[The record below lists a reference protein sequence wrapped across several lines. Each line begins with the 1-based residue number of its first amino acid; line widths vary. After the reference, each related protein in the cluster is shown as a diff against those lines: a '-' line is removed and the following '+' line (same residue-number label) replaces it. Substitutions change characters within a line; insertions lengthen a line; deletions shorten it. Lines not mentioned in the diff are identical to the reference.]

1 MGKHETKEFV
11 MYHDTF
17 SNVTENL
24 HLQSGI
30 EGNQT

>member
-1 MGKHETKEFV
+1 MVKHETKELV
-11 MYHDTF
+11 MHHDTF

-30 EGNQT
+30 EEEQT